1 VLPEPTEALPAPDFA
16 PSPFPVADDPAEEPS
31 PWRVTRDTMRGRTE
45 LTIEGDWVSEPDPGY
60 VHETSSVATASVDER
75 NPAHAWMRG
84 RQTDRYRWPGQTIE
98 LQSRGQI
105 TSTEDAFNVTLQV
118 AITIDDVPYCERQW
132 MASFPRGLM

>member
-1 VLPEPTEALPAPDFA
+1 MLGGCERYEDVSFFWSRHYDVPINY
-16 PSPFPVADDPAEEPS
+16 VGHAES
-31 PWRVTRDTMRGRTE
+31 WDE

-84 RQTDRYRWPGQTIE
+84 HQTDRYRWPGQTIE

-118 AITIDDVPYCERQW
+118 AITIDDVPHCERQW
-132 MASFPRGLM
+132 MASFPRRLM